1 MAQHHEALNPIHPSV
16 LSFLDPAFIK
26 LYNEHIA
33 NIPNK
38 PIDIN
43 SLRGKYSVLYSYGT
57 APAPEAAKTWDT
69 KIPGY
74 QGAEISVRM
83 YEPASPGP
91 WPVHVDFHGGGKIRN
106 TQEIW
111 QIANGNRMGTWRSQH

>member
-1 MAQHHEALNPIHPSV
+1 MPDHSEVPNPIHPSV
-16 LSFLDPAFIK
+16 LPSLDPTFVK

-38 PIDIN
+38 PIDLN
-43 SLRGKYSVLYSYGT
+43 SLRSNYSVQYSYAT
-57 APAPEAAKTWDT
+57 APAAEASKIWDT

-74 QGAEISVRM
+74 QGAEISVRI

-91 WPVHVDFHGGGKIRN
+91 WPVHIDFHGGGKFPGSRILLK
-106 TQEIW
+106 TC
-111 QIANGNRMGTWRSQH
+111 